1 MRTFVQPAPNR
12 TEHRAGSLVGKTLW
26 IGWVAAW
33 IVWVPLALGKAPVP
47 QPARQSSIPALTV
60 GMNDDFPPYEFVD
73 RNGHPT
79 GYNIDLMRA
88 IAQAMGFEVE
98 FAPSSWTDA
107 VAALRE
113 RRVDALAG
121 MLRSDE
127 REQWADFSSPII
139 IIQYSVFQR
148 ADAPVRPQADLFA
161 GRTVLVERD
170 SQMHDFMLS
179 AHPECIVLPTRS
191 EPDALLRLA
200 AGEGD
205 LAILPRLIG
214 LGLIGERNFSNV
226 VPLPGVIATRDM
238 CIATPH
244 GSDELVATFNTGLQI
259 LHTSGKQREIYEL
272 WFGHLVPSDRSLFAA
287 LRPVLW
293 ILLPL
298 AGIAA
303 AALLWSWVLRREVR
317 LKTGELRE
325 ELEESARIEREL
337 RENQRA
343 MNLLIRNLPGMVYR
357 CLNNRDW
364 TMEFVSEGAVDLT
377 GHTPQDILIGAP
389 TFTEITYPDDRE
401 RVWQSVQDALASRT
415 PFQIV
420 YRITKKSG
428 ELRWV
433 WEQGAGVYDESGNVI
448 AIEGFITDMTD
459 RISAE
464 RALQES
470 EQRLELVLRGAD
482 LGLWDDNFLTGEA
495 VYNDQWGAML
505 GYEPHEIEPRI
516 TEWDRLVHPDDRE
529 GVLDRF
535 DRHVRGE
542 IAQFEA
548 EHRLR
553 TKSGEWKWI
562 LTRGRVTER
571 DESGKAV
578 RACGTHLDVDDRKR
592 AEQRQRL
599 MMNELD
605 HRVKNNL
612 AAILSLADNTA
623 RISTTIDEFR
633 DVFIGRVCAMAR
645 MHSLLARN
653 RWSGMGVRELIR
665 LTLEAY
671 TGPGPDRVVIE
682 GEDFVLPARAASP
695 VNMTLHELATNAA
708 KYGALSRPDG
718 CVEVTWSIDRSENPH
733 PTIEIH
739 WTERGGPPVTPPTH
753 RGFGMTLIE
762 GAISHELSGSVNLV
776 FHESGL
782 SCRIRFPVPRRNEP
796 RVHEEDSSARPMQ
809 QNTEYNH
816 ADEHNR

>member
-12 TEHRAGSLVGKTLW
+12 AKRRGGPLVGKILW
-26 IGWVAAW
+26 IGWIAAW
-33 IVWVPLALGKAPVP
+33 IVWVPLALGKAPVV
-47 QPARQSSIPALTV
+47 QLARQSSVPTLTV
-60 GMNDDFPPYEFVD
+60 GMNDDFPPYEYVD
-73 RNGHPT
+73 RYGHPT

-98 FAPSSWTDA
+98 FAPSSWTEA

-113 RRVDALAG
+113 GRVHALAG

-127 REQWADFSSPII
+127 REQWAEFSSPII

-148 ADAPVRPQADLFA
+148 VGAPIRPQAELFA

-170 SQMHDFMLS
+170 SQMHEYLLS
-179 AHPECIVLPTRS
+179 SHAECAVLPTRS

-214 LGLIGERNFSNV
+214 IGLIRERSLSNV
-226 VPLPGVIATRDM
+226 APLPGVIATRDM
-238 CIATPH
+238 CIAAPP
-244 GSDELVATFNTGLQI
+244 GSDELIATFNTGLQI
-259 LHTSGKQREIYEL
+259 LNTSGKQREIYED
-272 WFGHLVPSDRSLFAA
+272 WFGHLAMSDRSLLAA
-287 LRPVLW
+287 LRPVIW

-317 LKTGELRE
+317 RKTAELRV

-357 CLNNRDW
+357 CLNDRDW
-364 TMEFVSEGAVDLT
+364 TMEFVSGGAIELT
-377 GHTPQDILIGAP
+377 GYTPQDIMGGTP

-401 RVWQSVQDALASRT
+401 RVWQSVQDALASKV

-428 ELRWV
+428 DLRWV
-433 WEQGAGVYDESGNVI
+433 WEQGAGVYDESGSVI

-464 RALQES
+464 QALQES

-482 LGLWDDNFLTGEA
+482 LGLWDENFLTGQA

-542 IAQFEA
+542 VAQFEA

-623 RISTTIDEFR
+623 RTSTTIDDFR
-633 DVFIGRVCAMAR
+633 EVFIGRVSAMAR

-653 RWSGMGVRELIR
+653 RWSGMSVRELVR

-671 TGPGPDRVVIE
+671 TGPGPDRVVIK
-682 GEDFVLPARAASP
+682 GEEFTLPTRAASP
-695 VNMTLHELATNAA
+695 LNMTLHELATNAA
-708 KYGALSRPDG
+708 KYGALSRPEG
-718 CVEVTWSIDRSENPH
+718 SVEVTWIIDRSEQPE
-733 PTIEIH
+733 PAIEIH
-739 WTERGGPPVTPPTH
+739 WTERGGPPVTPPKH
-753 RGFGMTLIE
+753 RGFGMPLIE

-776 FHESGL
+776 FNESGL
-782 SCRIRFPVPRRNEP
+782 ACRIRFPVPHRTEPQIHDHASPSRR
-796 RVHEEDSSARPMQ
+796 
-809 QNTEYNH
+809 
-816 ADEHNR
+816 